1 MPIISTSKL
10 TKRYGQLAAVSN
22 LTLSIEEGEIF
33 GLLGPNGAG
42 KTTTLSML
50 ATLRSPTSGSAKV
63 NGYDISKQ
71 RNEVRQ
77 SIGMVFQGT
86 STDDLLT
93 ARENLEIH
101 AMLYSVPS
109 DIRKKRI
116 DELLALVELTDRAND
131 LVKHFSGGMKQRL
144 QIVRGLLHHPRVLFL
159 DEPTLGLD
167 PQTRAHVWK
176 YIERVAKEEKITVIL
191 TTHYM
196 EEAES
201 LCNRIAIIDHGKIAV
216 LDTPTNLKKKVGS
229 DMVKFVSNNADAK
242 KIKSLKFVRKIE
254 QKGDSY
260 LIKLDEVSK
269 NLASLLK
276 SAGNVSSVEVR
287 PVNLSDVF
295 IHYTGHEMRD
305 EEEGGG
311 WQGWER

>member
-1 MPIISTSKL
+1 MVLHTANL
-10 TKRYGQLAAVSN
+10 TKKFGKLMAVDRLN
-22 LTLSIEEGEIF
+22 LSVAQGEIF

-50 ATLRSPTSGSAKV
+50 ATLRSPTSGTATV
-63 NGYDISKQ
+63 NGYDILKQ
-71 RNEVRQ
+71 KNEVRK

-86 STDDLLT
+86 SVDDLLT

-101 AMLYSVPS
+101 AMLYAVPKE
-109 DIRKKRI
+109 IRKKRI

-144 QIVRGLLHHPRVLFL
+144 QLVRGLLHHPRVLFL

-176 YIERVAKEEKITVIL
+176 YIARVAREEKITIIL

-196 EEAES
+196 EEADS
-201 LCNRIAIIDHGKIAV
+201 LCDRIAIIDHGKIAV
-216 LDTPTNLKKKVGS
+216 LGTPASLKKKVGS
-229 DMVKFVSNNADAK
+229 DMVKFTSAKADAK
-242 KIKSLKFVRKIE
+242 KLRMLKFVRKIK
-254 QKGDSY
+254 QDGNSY
-260 LIKLDEVSK
+260 LVKLDDVSK
-269 NLASLLK
+269 NLAALLRA
-276 SAGNVSSVEVR
+276 AGDVTSVEVR

-295 IHYTGHEMRD
+295 MHYTGHEMRD

-311 WQGWER
+311 FQGWG